1 MSEQCGSSCK
11 SENLKGGGYSNVG
24 AVHTPKPETKERELR
39 AVNNVGWSWSCL
51 VTKRQF

>member
-1 MSEQCGSSCK
+1 MNNVEAAVRAK
-11 SENLKGGGYSNVG
+11 TLRGGRYSNVG